1 MSPWLRVHV
10 TKRLSEG
17 TQGKTLE
24 WEATLQQGE
33 LLALSGSSG
42 CGKTTLLRI
51 LAGLAMPD
59 EGIVECAG
67 VTWFDSARKVNL
79 PPQARSTGFVFQDH
93 ALFPNM
99 TLGEN
104 LRFALRSPADE
115 HLLPGIAGTLGLASL
130 LQRKPHQVSGGER
143 QRAAF
148 ARALSSRPAILL
160 LDEPFSALD
169 WELRWRLQDELRD
182 WHRAF
187 GCTTLLVSHDLL
199 ELFRVA
205 DRVMRLDGP
214 PPSLADLD
222 RASQM
227 FAKMRDYL
235 SPFPE

>member
-1 MSPWLRVHV
+1 MLHV
-10 TKRLSEG
+10 ALPRRRQHGAGAEE
-17 TQGKTLE
+17 QQALE
-24 WEATLQQGE
+24 E
-33 LLALSGSSG
+33 
-42 CGKTTLLRI
+42 R
-51 LAGLAMPD
+51 M
-59 EGIVECAG
+59 VEN
-67 VTWFDSARKVNL
+67 VQET
-79 PPQARSTGFVFQDH
+79 
-93 ALFPNM
+93 
-99 TLGEN
+99 
-104 LRFALRSPADE
+104 
-115 HLLPGIAGTLGLASL
+115 
-130 LQRKPHQVSGGER
+130 GGER